1 MNKEQTID
9 RFMRDQENKANSLYR
24 KGYKDGYNEGFARG
38 RTQAVVDFL
47 SEDIEDEPIFK
58 AGDVVEDTNGLEAV
72 VTNFDTHV
80 HLLYDNGKTWK
91 VPKNLEH
98 TLKKTGR
105 TTKVI
110 VEENL
115 PW

>member
-1 MNKEQTID
+1 MNKEQTIE

-24 KGYKDGYNEGFARG
+24 KGYKDGYNEGFERG

-47 SEDIEDEPIFK
+47 SEDEEEPIFK
-58 AGDVVEDTNGLEAV
+58 AGDVIEDTNGLKAV

-98 TLKKTGR
+98 TLTKTGQKGEITIDWR
-105 TTKVI
+105 I
-110 VEENL
+110 
-115 PW
+115 PF

>member
-1 MNKEQTID
+1 MNKEQTIE
-9 RFMRDQENKANSLYR
+9 RFMRDQENKANSLYN
-24 KGYKDGYNEGFARG
+24 KGYKDGYNEGYTAG

-47 SEDIEDEPIFK
+47 NEDEEEPIFK
-58 AGDVVEDTNGLEAV
+58 AGDVIEDTNGLEAV

-110 VEENL
+110 VEENF